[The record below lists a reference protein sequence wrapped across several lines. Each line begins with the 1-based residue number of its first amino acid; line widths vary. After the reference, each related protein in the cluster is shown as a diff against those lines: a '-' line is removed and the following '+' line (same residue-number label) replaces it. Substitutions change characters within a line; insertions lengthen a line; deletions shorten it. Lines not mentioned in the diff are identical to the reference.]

1 MVWVDSDPE
10 IPNPNL
16 QLLNVQSNIY
26 KRSQET
32 SQEPKPVIAQI
43 LWPQRR
49 MKLGGMYKDRVAKNN
64 YKYYN
69 PTH

>member
-16 QLLNVQSNIY
+16 QLPKVQSNIY

-43 LWPQRR
+43 SLAGKADETWWDVLKTPCS
-49 MKLGGMYKDRVAKNN
+49 KK
-64 YKYYN
+64 
-69 PTH
+69 